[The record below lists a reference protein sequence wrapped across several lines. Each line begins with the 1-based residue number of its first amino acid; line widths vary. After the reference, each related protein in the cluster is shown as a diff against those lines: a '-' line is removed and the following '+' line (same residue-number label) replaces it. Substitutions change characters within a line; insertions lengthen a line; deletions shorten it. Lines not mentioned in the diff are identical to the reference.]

1 MQQEAGSMGNE
12 RVTLHLPKA
21 HSPHPLASFHRLLR
35 KGIHW
40 TRCPNLQSELPP
52 FSLKNQQVASLKPTR
67 STIYCSLACNT
78 DRTSNSSDCLS
89 VTCQFCFSL
98 LNKKQAPVMP
108 HQPVTQETSPSH
120 AASTCYTRNK
130 PQSCRINLLH
140 KKQAPVMPHQPVT
153 QETSPS
159 HAASTC
165 YTRNK
170 PQSCRINLLHKK
182 QAPVMPHQPVT
193 QETSPSHAASTC
205 YTRNKPQSC
214 CINLSHT
221 KCHPFCL
228 WATEQATPLQPV
240 TPITPIT
247 PLQPVTPVTPITP
260 PSTCNTRY
268 TNHPP
273 STCNT
278 RYTII

>member
-67 STIYCSLACNT
+67 STSYCSLACNT

-120 AASTCYTRNK
+120 AASICRTQNAILSACGPQNK
-130 PQSCRINLLH
+130 PPPFNL
-140 KKQAPVMPHQPVT
+140 
-153 QETSPS
+153 
-159 HAASTC
+159 
-165 YTRNK
+165 
-170 PQSCRINLLHKK
+170 
-182 QAPVMPHQPVT
+182 
-193 QETSPSHAASTC
+193 
-205 YTRNKPQSC
+205 
-214 CINLSHT
+214 
-221 KCHPFCL
+221 
-228 WATEQATPLQPV
+228 
-240 TPITPIT
+240 
-247 PLQPVTPVTPITP
+247 
-260 PSTCNTRY
+260 
-268 TNHPP
+268 
-273 STCNT
+273 
-278 RYTII
+278 

>member
-35 KGIHW
+35 EGIHW
-40 TRCPNLQSELPP
+40 TRCPNLQSKLPP

-67 STIYCSLACNT
+67 STSYFSLACNT
-78 DRTSNSSDCLS
+78 DRTSKSSDCLS

-98 LNKKQAPVMP
+98 LHKTQAPVMP
-108 HQPVTQETSPSH
+108 QQPVTQETSPM
-120 AASTCYTRNK
+120 
-130 PQSCRINLLH
+130 QSCRSNLLH
-140 KKQAPVMPHQPVT
+140 KTQAPVMPQQPVT
-153 QETSPS
+153 QETSPM
-159 HAASTC
+159 
-165 YTRNK
+165 
-170 PQSCRINLLHKK
+170 QSCRSNLLH
-182 QAPVMPHQPVT
+182 
-193 QETSPSHAASTC
+193 
-205 YTRNKPQSC
+205 R
-214 CINLSHT
+214 

-260 PSTCNTRY
+260 LQPVTTVTPSSEPGYAQVTA
-268 TNHPP
+268 P
-273 STCNT
+273 
-278 RYTII
+278 